1 MREWIPVPGSARARL
16 LDAAALAFERDGFE
30 AASVTDIASM
40 AGVTTGSLYHHFE
53 GKLGLFQVVRQEME
67 RRVRDRM
74 EGAAAAAG
82 GGWSG
87 LVAALL
93 VGFDAAVRFAAARIL
108 SERQVAVT
116 DDALLA
122 PLTSLCEGA
131 PRAAPAILLGAW
143 RTALAAVADGTSVED
158 ARAGLAWS
166 VGSRPRSPHG
176 AVAVEP
182 APTDP

>member
-16 LDAAALAFERDGFE
+16 LDAAAKIFERDGFE
-30 AASVTDIASM
+30 AASVTDIASE

-108 SERQVAVT
+108 SDRQAAVTNDELRASVSALCEDAPQVA
-116 DDALLA
+116 
-122 PLTSLCEGA
+122 PG
-131 PRAAPAILLGAW
+131 ILLGAW
-143 RTALAAVADGTSVED
+143 RASLAAVADGAQPED

-166 VGSRPRSPHG
+166 LGKRP
-176 AVAVEP
+176 
-182 APTDP
+182 